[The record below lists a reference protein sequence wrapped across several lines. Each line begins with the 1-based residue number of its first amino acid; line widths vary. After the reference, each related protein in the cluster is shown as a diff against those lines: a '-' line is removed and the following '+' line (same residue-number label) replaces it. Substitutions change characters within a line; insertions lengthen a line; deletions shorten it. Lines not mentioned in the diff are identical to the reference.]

1 MHRPS
6 LLALSFVMS
15 AACTL
20 APSPRRTGQGAS
32 ATGGDA
38 SGNPRETLDKLDV
51 HLRGEGFTPTGPAVR
66 NPSMPTNGV
75 VAYSID
81 ARAGECFVATA
92 IGHQGTDLNLILI
105 DPYGRTVDYNVQPDP
120 YPWVSHCP
128 TQGGRFTARVQM
140 ARGSGEY
147 FYAAYEGPRGA
158 APQLARFYGERE
170 ASVERAQ
177 LDPRT
182 MQRLE
187 RLDAELGSEHFE
199 RTDEPRGVVLAQG
212 QERDFPLNLE
222 GGTCYAFVT
231 LAGPGVRDT
240 DSFVV
245 DGAGNELV
253 RSTED
258 DGDSEVRFCAPSTGR
273 YTLRARPYDGRGP
286 VFVAGYAK
294 ATERKAPSTS
304 DEPLIED
311 ESHEAAGLEE
321 SFRVLDADIRAR
333 GYRGHGEPAKGQL
346 EQKQTRDF
354 PIELEGGKCYAI
366 LAVGDSGVRDL
377 DLILLDSDGRTLG
390 RNVQDDARPVVRVCP
405 DRSGEF
411 AMRVRMRGGSG
422 RFVYAPYI
430 WPRGARG
437 PFGLSGLIY
446 VRLAEMTSLLQKEGY
461 VPSPDYTP
469 GKGTLPEEGGTDTQ
483 TLELEG
489 GQCYRVLVVGGQGV
503 HHLDVTLSDGRTE
516 VASDG
521 THDAFPSVRHCP
533 ERGGRHRLRITA
545 KSGTGKYF
553 YQVFTREEG

>member
-1 MHRPS
+1 MHRPI

-20 APSPRRTGQGAS
+20 APSPRRAGQGA
-32 ATGGDA
+32 AGGEA
-38 SGNPRETLDKLDV
+38 GGNPRETLEKLDV
-51 HLRGEGFTPTGPAVR
+51 HLRDEGFTPTGPAVR
-66 NPSMPTNGV
+66 NPSMPRNGV
-75 VAYSID
+75 VAYSIH
-81 ARAGECFVATA
+81 ARPGECFVATA

-120 YPWVSHCP
+120 YPWVAHCP
-128 TQGGRFTARVQM
+128 SQGGRFTARVQM

-147 FYAAYEGPRGA
+147 FYAAYDGPPGA
-158 APQLARFYGERE
+158 KPQLARFYGEQE
-170 ASVERAQ
+170 ASVEEAQ
-177 LDPRT
+177 LDPGT
-182 MQRLE
+182 TQRLE
-187 RLDAELGSEHFE
+187 RIDAELASEQFE
-199 RTDEPRGVVLAQG
+199 RTDEPQGVVLAQG
-212 QERDFPLNLE
+212 QERDFPLNLQ

-258 DGDSEVRFCAPSTGR
+258 DGDSRIRFCAPSTGR
-273 YTLRARPYDGRGP
+273 YTLRARPYEGRGP

-294 ATERKAPSTS
+294 AADEGGPATPE
-304 DEPLIED
+304 EPLIEE

-333 GYRGHGEPAKGQL
+333 GYRGHGEPARGQL
-346 EQKQTRDF
+346 DQEQTRDF
-354 PIELEGGKCYAI
+354 PIQLEGGKCYAI

-377 DLILLDSDGRTLG
+377 DLFLLDSGGSTVG
-390 RNVQDDARPVVRVCP
+390 RNVADDSRPVVRVCP

-411 AMRVRMRGGSG
+411 AMRVRMRRGAGQ
-422 RFVYAPYI
+422 FFYAPYI

-446 VRLAEMTSLLQKEGY
+446 VRLAEMTSLLQNEGY

-469 GKGTLPEEGGTDTQ
+469 GKGTLAKEGDTATQ
-483 TLELEG
+483 SLELEG
-489 GQCYRVLVVGGQGV
+489 GQCYRVLVVGGEGV
-503 HHLDVTLSDGRTE
+503 HDLDLTLSDGRSE
-516 VASDG
+516 AASDG

-533 ERGGRHRLRITA
+533 RSDGRHRLKITA
-545 KSGTGKYF
+545 RSGAGKYF